1 MGPSI
6 LELYWRGENTYNLIS
21 SQFLKRPIR
30 NESQERLEDKL
41 QKGWQKSVIESYDR
55 RKMSIGNED
64 TLDIEG
70 INIFSSTVFNS
81 INVVAVQKEI
91 LSGYFKNYY
100 SGP

>member
-1 MGPSI
+1 
-6 LELYWRGENTYNLIS
+6 
-21 SQFLKRPIR
+21 
-30 NESQERLEDKL
+30 
-41 QKGWQKSVIESYDR
+41 
-55 RKMSIGNED
+55 MSIGNED

-70 INIFSSTVFNS
+70 INIFSSMVFNS